1 MPDRPP
7 RTRPLTAPSYE
18 ARTSVEP
25 TDLAVDDIVLEPVM
39 PAAPPTAAPFA
50 PSTSPGAASAASQ
63 ATGYQRL
70 AEGVRSLRTG
80 GGTLNLSE
88 HTLMVLGGIIAPL
101 GLVIV
106 LVGWYGAA
114 HSPFLFQQVPYLI
127 SGLGLGLG
135 LVFLGSFFYFA
146 HWITELV
153 KEGRAQSAAMIEAIS
168 RLEETVKQQA
178 GADRLAGAGTGA
190 DVAPALSA
198 NGASATDLVATG
210 KGTMAHR
217 PDCVV
222 VAGKPGLRRVTADEA
237 LESCKLCDP
246 YAEPA
251 DVD

>member
-1 MPDRPP
+1 VDDVVIV
-7 RTRPLTAPSYE
+7 PLTPAPS
-18 ARTSVEP
+18 AS
-25 TDLAVDDIVLEPVM
+25 
-39 PAAPPTAAPFA
+39 
-50 PSTSPGAASAASQ
+50 PSPSPGDAAAASQ

-80 GGTLNLSE
+80 GGSLNLSE
-88 HTLMVLGGIIAPL
+88 HTLMVLGGVIAPL

-106 LVGWYGAA
+106 IIGWYGAA

-153 KEGRAQSAAMIEAIS
+153 KEGRTQSAAMIEAIA

-178 GADRLAGAGTGA
+178 GADRLVSAGDGDTGFS
-190 DVAPALSA
+190 P
-198 NGASATDLVATG
+198 NGATADLVATG

-222 VAGKPGLRRVTADEA
+222 VAGKPDLRRVSADEG
-237 LESCKLCDP
+237 LVSCKLCEP
-246 YAEPA
+246 YADTTAEG
-251 DVD
+251 

>member
-1 MPDRPP
+1 VAEQPR
-7 RTRPLTAPSYE
+7 RTRPLSAAP
-18 ARTSVEP
+18 VEQP
-25 TDLAVDDIVLEPVM
+25 PSAPADDLAGDDVVIVPLPQS
-39 PAAPPTAAPFA
+39 
-50 PSTSPGAASAASQ
+50 PSASPSPGDAAAASQ

-80 GGTLNLSE
+80 GGSLNFSE

-106 LVGWYGAA
+106 IIGWYGAA

-153 KEGRAQSAAMIEAIS
+153 KEGRTQSAAMIEAIA

-178 GADRLAGAGTGA
+178 GADRLVSAGDGDSGFS
-190 DVAPALSA
+190 P
-198 NGASATDLVATG
+198 NGATADLVATG

-222 VAGKPGLRRVTADEA
+222 VAGKPDLRRVSAEEA
-237 LESCKLCDP
+237 LVSCKLCEP
-246 YAEPA
+246 YANATAEE
-251 DVD
+251 

>member
-1 MPDRPP
+1 MAERPR
-7 RTRPLTAPSYE
+7 RTRPLTAAPIAEPPS
-18 ARTSVEP
+18 AP
-25 TDLAVDDIVLEPVM
+25 TDDLAVDDVVIVPETSTAGD
-39 PAAPPTAAPFA
+39 AA
-50 PSTSPGAASAASQ
+50 AASQ
-63 ATGYQRL
+63 ASGYQRL

-88 HTLMVLGGIIAPL
+88 HTLMVLGGVIAPL

-106 LVGWYGAA
+106 ILGWYGAA

-153 KEGRAQSAAMIEAIS
+153 KEGRTQSAAMIDAIA

-178 GADRLAGAGTGA
+178 GADRLAGTG
-190 DVAPALSA
+190 DGAPASGP
-198 NGASATDLVATG
+198 NGSVADLVATG

-222 VAGKPGLRRVTADEA
+222 VAGKPGLRRVSPDDG
-237 LESCKLCDP
+237 LVSCKLCEP
-246 YAEPA
+246 YAEA
-251 DVD
+251 AAT

>member
-1 MPDRPP
+1 MADRPR
-7 RTRPLTAPSYE
+7 RTRPLTAAAGEQAAPQPVTGTPGELDELS
-18 ARTSVEP
+18 
-25 TDLAVDDIVLEPVM
+25 VDDVVAVT
-39 PAAPPTAAPFA
+39 PA
-50 PSTSPGAASAASQ
+50 TSMTVPGIGTPGEAASASP

-80 GGTLNLSE
+80 GGTLNFSE
-88 HTLMVLGGIIAPL
+88 HTLMILGGIIAPL

-106 LVGWYGAA
+106 LLGWYGAA

-153 KEGRAQSAAMIEAIS
+153 KEGRAQSAAMVEAIA

-178 GADRLAGAGTGA
+178 GADRLTAATDGG
-190 DVAPALSA
+190 VMP
-198 NGASATDLVATG
+198 NGATGELVATT

-222 VAGKPGLRRVTADEA
+222 VAGKPDLRRVSPDEE
-237 LESCKLCDP
+237 LVSCKLCDP
-246 YAEPA
+246 YE
-251 DVD
+251 DETVS

>member
-1 MPDRPP
+1 VAERPR
-7 RTRPLTAPSYE
+7 RTRPLTA
-18 ARTSVEP
+18 AAVEQP
-25 TDLAVDDIVLEPVM
+25 PGAPAEHLAVDDVVVV
-39 PAAPPTAAPFA
+39 APT
-50 PSTSPGAASAASQ
+50 SSPGDAAAASEASR
-63 ATGYQRL
+63 YQRL

-101 GLVIV
+101 GLVVVI
-106 LVGWYGAA
+106 LGWYGAA

-153 KEGRAQSAAMIEAIS
+153 KEGRTQSAAMIEAIA
-168 RLEETVKQQA
+168 RLEETVKRQA
-178 GADRLAGAGTGA
+178 GADRLAKAGDGDGDGVTAVSPNGAGA
-190 DVAPALSA
+190 VE
-198 NGASATDLVATG
+198 LVATG

-222 VAGKPGLRRVTADEA
+222 VAGKPGLRRVSPEDG
-237 LESCKLCDP
+237 LLPCKLCDP
-246 YAEPA
+246 YTET
-251 DVD
+251 VISQ

>member
-1 MPDRPP
+1 M
-7 RTRPLTAPSYE
+7 
-18 ARTSVEP
+18 
-25 TDLAVDDIVLEPVM
+25 
-39 PAAPPTAAPFA
+39 
-50 PSTSPGAASAASQ
+50 
-63 ATGYQRL
+63 
-70 AEGVRSLRTG
+70 RTG

-101 GLVIV
+101 GIVIV

-153 KEGRAQSAAMIEAIS
+153 KEGRTQSAAMIEAIA

-178 GADRLAGAGTGA
+178 GADRLAAASDGQGGAS
-190 DVAPALSA
+190 P
-198 NGASATDLVATG
+198 NGATAADLMATG

-222 VAGKPGLRRVTADEA
+222 VAGKPGTRRVSADEGLLA
-237 LESCKLCDP
+237 CKLCEP
-246 YAEPA
+246 YAETA
-251 DVD
+251 DT

>member
-1 MPDRPP
+1 M
-7 RTRPLTAPSYE
+7 TAID
-18 ARTSVEP
+18 A
-25 TDLAVDDIVLEPVM
+25 DLRQE
-39 PAAPPTAAPFA
+39 
-50 PSTSPGAASAASQ
+50 
-63 ATGYQRL
+63 RL
-70 AEGVRSLRTG
+70 ATNVRSLRVPRATFSFSDRWMLYV
-80 GGTLNLSE
+80 GGTLL
-88 HTLMVLGGIIAPL
+88 PL
-101 GLVIV
+101 GVV
-106 LVGWYGAA
+106 LVLLGWYGAS
-114 HSPFLFQQVPYLI
+114 HTVLLFEQIPYLI
-127 SGLGLGLG
+127 SGGLIGLGF
-135 LVFLGSFFYFA
+135 VFLGSFFYFA

-190 DVAPALSA
+190 DAAPVLSA
-198 NGASATDLVATG
+198 NGATATDLVATG

>member
-1 MPDRPP
+1 MPDRPR
-7 RTRPLTAPSYE
+7 RTRPLTVASLVEAPS
-18 ARTSVEP
+18 ASTSAP
-25 TDLAVDDIVLEPVM
+25 TSAPPDDLAVRDVVLVPQ
-39 PAAPPTAAPFA
+39 PAPPGDAA
-50 PSTSPGAASAASQ
+50 AASQ

-80 GGTLNLSE
+80 GGTLNFSE
-88 HTLMVLGGIIAPL
+88 HTLMILGGIIAPL

-106 LVGWYGAA
+106 AIGWYGAA

-153 KEGRAQSAAMIEAIS
+153 KEGRTQSAAMVEAIA

-178 GADRLAGAGTGA
+178 GADRLAGALEG
-190 DVAPALSA
+190 DSAPSS
-198 NGASATDLVATG
+198 NGAAAGDLVATG

-222 VAGKPGLRRVTADEA
+222 VAGKPGVRRVGADDG
-237 LESCKLCDP
+237 LVSCKLCEP
-246 YAEPA
+246 YAEA
-251 DVD
+251 ATTQ

>member
-1 MPDRPP
+1 VADRPP
-7 RTRPLTAPSYE
+7 RTRPLTAAPSEPSAAFAPE
-18 ARTSVEP
+18 AVAPADDVVVVPLPPEP
-25 TDLAVDDIVLEPVM
+25 ERA
-39 PAAPPTAAPFA
+39 A
-50 PSTSPGAASAASQ
+50 PSTPGEAAAASQ
-63 ATGYQRL
+63 ASGYQRL

-106 LVGWYGAA
+106 LLGWYGAA

-153 KEGRAQSAAMIEAIS
+153 KEGRSQSAAMIEAIA

-178 GADRLAGAGTGA
+178 GADRLASAVDGDGGPVGA
-190 DVAPALSA
+190 PSS
-198 NGASATDLVATG
+198 NGAAATDLVATG

-222 VAGKPGLRRVTADEA
+222 VAGKPGVRRVSADEE
-237 LESCKLCDP
+237 LVSCKLCEP
-246 YAEPA
+246 YAETA
-251 DVD
+251 ET

>member
-1 MPDRPP
+1 VAEQPR
-7 RTRPLTAPSYE
+7 RTRPLSAAPVDHQPS
-18 ARTSVEP
+18 AP
-25 TDLAVDDIVLEPVM
+25 ADDLAGDDVVIVPL
-39 PAAPPTAAPFA
+39 T
-50 PSTSPGAASAASQ
+50 PSPSASPSPSPGDAAAASQ

-80 GGTLNLSE
+80 GGSLNFSE

-106 LVGWYGAA
+106 IIGWYGAA

-153 KEGRAQSAAMIEAIS
+153 KEGRTQSAAMIEAIA

-178 GADRLAGAGTGA
+178 GADRLVSAGDGDSGFS
-190 DVAPALSA
+190 P
-198 NGASATDLVATG
+198 NGATADLVATG

-222 VAGKPGLRRVTADEA
+222 VAGKPDLRRVSAEEG
-237 LESCKLCDP
+237 LVSCKLCEP
-246 YAEPA
+246 YANATAEE
-251 DVD
+251 

>member
-1 MPDRPP
+1 MAERPR
-7 RTRPLTAPSYE
+7 RTRPLTVASLEEPPSAP
-18 ARTSVEP
+18 P
-25 TDLAVDDIVLEPVM
+25 DDLAEDDVVVVPL
-39 PAAPPTAAPFA
+39 TA
-50 PSTSPGAASAASQ
+50 SPGDAAAVSQ
-63 ATGYQRL
+63 ASGYQRL

-88 HTLMVLGGIIAPL
+88 HTLMVLGGVIAPL

-106 LVGWYGAA
+106 IIGWYGAA

-153 KEGRAQSAAMIEAIS
+153 KEGRTQSAAMIEAIA

-178 GADRLAGAGTGA
+178 GADRLAGAFDGDRGIGEG
-190 DVAPALSA
+190 LSP
-198 NGASATDLVATG
+198 NGAAAGELVATG

-222 VAGKPGLRRVTADEA
+222 VAGKPGLRRVSADEE
-237 LESCKLCDP
+237 LESCKLCEP
-246 YAEPA
+246 YAESA
-251 DVD
+251 ATQ

>member
-1 MPDRPP
+1 VADRPR
-7 RTRPLTAPSYE
+7 RTRPLTA
-18 ARTSVEP
+18 
-25 TDLAVDDIVLEPVM
+25 
-39 PAAPPTAAPFA
+39 APPVVQDVADPPEVVVVPSPAPSSAPSPA
-50 PSTSPGAASAASQ
+50 PSTTAGDAAAASQ
-63 ATGYQRL
+63 ASRYQRL
-70 AEGVRSLRTG
+70 AEGVRSIRTG

-106 LVGWYGAA
+106 LLGWYGAA

-153 KEGRAQSAAMIEAIS
+153 KEGRAQSAAMIEAIA
-168 RLEETVKQQA
+168 RLEETVKQRA
-178 GADRLAGAGTGA
+178 GAERLAGASGDGEHATTA
-190 DVAPALSA
+190 ASS
-198 NGASATDLVATG
+198 NGASDLVATG

-222 VAGKPGLRRVTADEA
+222 VAGKSGLRRVSTEDGLLA
-237 LESCKLCDP
+237 CKLCEP
-246 YAEPA
+246 YAEDA
-251 DVD
+251 QAN

>member
-1 MPDRPP
+1 VTEQPR
-7 RTRPLTAPSYE
+7 RTRPLTVA
-18 ARTSVEP
+18 SVEAP
-25 TDLAVDDIVLEPVM
+25 PSPPASSPSASSDDLAVDDVVIV
-39 PAAPPTAAPFA
+39 PPT
-50 PSTSPGAASAASQ
+50 TRPGEASAASQ

-88 HTLMVLGGIIAPL
+88 HTLMVLGGVIAPL

-106 LVGWYGAA
+106 ILGWYGAA

-153 KEGRAQSAAMIEAIS
+153 KEGRTQSAAMIEAIA

-178 GADRLAGAGTGA
+178 GADRLAAAGDG
-190 DVAPALSA
+190 DGGVSP
-198 NGASATDLVATG
+198 NGLTADLVATG

-222 VAGKPGLRRVTADEA
+222 VAGKAGLRRVSAEDG
-237 LESCKLCDP
+237 LVSCKLCEP
-246 YAEPA
+246 YAEA
-251 DVD
+251 EASASE

>member
-1 MPDRPP
+1 LTVASLAEPAA
-7 RTRPLTAPSYE
+7 TAP
-18 ARTSVEP
+18 AAPRD
-25 TDLAVDDIVLEPVM
+25 DLAVDDVVIVPQTST
-39 PAAPPTAAPFA
+39 PGDAA
-50 PSTSPGAASAASQ
+50 AASEAS
-63 ATGYQRL
+63 GYQRL

-88 HTLMVLGGIIAPL
+88 HTLMVLGGVIAPL

-106 LVGWYGAA
+106 ILGWYGAA

-153 KEGRAQSAAMIEAIS
+153 KEGRTQSAAMIEAIA

-178 GADRLAGAGTGA
+178 GADRLAAA
-190 DVAPALSA
+190 SDDAVAPSP
-198 NGASATDLVATG
+198 NGAAAAAGDLVATG

-222 VAGKPGLRRVTADEA
+222 VAGKPGLRRVAADEELVA
-237 LESCKLCDP
+237 CKLCEP
-246 YAEPA
+246 YAEATQPE
-251 DVD
+251 